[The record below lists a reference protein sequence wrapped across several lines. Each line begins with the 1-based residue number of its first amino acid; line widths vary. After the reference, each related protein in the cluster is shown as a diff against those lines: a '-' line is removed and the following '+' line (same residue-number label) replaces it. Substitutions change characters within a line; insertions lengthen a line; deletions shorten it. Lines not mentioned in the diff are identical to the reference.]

1 MNTLST
7 IFLSIIQGLTEFLPI
22 SSSGHLVI
30 IESFFRTSEPDATLE
45 VFLHTGTLFAVLLYY
60 RKAIAE
66 IFADLVNLRFKS
78 NGGRLGLFLL
88 FATIPAA
95 VVGLIFKSTLESIF
109 PNVHF
114 AAAMLIIT
122 SLILFSTHLT
132 KRNINF
138 KWNFV
143 NSFIIGFAQVF
154 AMLPGISRS
163 GITIVAALWLGA
175 SGEDATEFSFLL
187 AVPVITGVTI
197 IKIFEVLSRTS
208 HFYSVY
214 SIGIIISAFVGYV
227 SLTVLVPIVRR
238 GKLWFFGIY
247 CLLIGILSI
256 IFAK

>member
-1 MNTLST
+1 MNTSSI

-30 IESFFRTSEPDATLE
+30 IESFFMTSKPDATLE

-60 RKAIAE
+60 REAIAE
-66 IFADLVNLRFKS
+66 IFMDLVNLRFKS

-88 FATIPAA
+88 LATIPAT
-95 VVGLIFKSTLESIF
+95 VVGMMFRATLESIF
-109 PNVHF
+109 QNAYF

-122 SLILFSTHLT
+122 SLILFSTHLI

-187 AVPVITGVTI
+187 AVPAIIGVTV
-197 IKIFEVLSRTS
+197 IKIFEVVSGTS
-208 HFYSVY
+208 NFYSVY
-214 SIGIIISAFVGYV
+214 SIGIIISAIVGYV
-227 SLTVLVPIVRR
+227 SLTVLVPIVRS
-238 GKLWFFGIY
+238 GKLWIFGIY